1 MFAKRDVKGWTYETV
16 ILIFLFLLGLRPLYF
31 LEIIII
37 LSKLHKRSYFYQ
49 CFELVSNFEVK
60 HISLGSYFLF
70 CFVCLILWCFFFG
83 LFLLLFFFWQ
93 KVKLW
98 FYILEISKN
107 LQDIHEGK
115 FKRFWKKCF
124 IYWKKYAILW
134 RLFI

>member
-16 ILIFLFLLGLRPLYF
+16 ILIFLFLGGIASPLYF

-70 CFVCLILWCFFFG
+70 CFVYLILCFFLVF
-83 LFLLLFFFWQ
+83 FFVVFFWQ

-107 LQDIHEGK
+107 LQNIHEGK
-115 FKRFWKKCF
+115 FKRFWKKYF